1 MKHSIDWNGS
11 TGSRFHTTKK
21 FPDILWTRSR
31 CALDLSQ
38 KIIHLLG
45 TQALLLWLHNRKNI
59 CRRLTKTKYRASS
72 SSLSIESICLFF
84 FSSYFVACMLFFFS
98 SLMSW
103 CKMKKKKT
111 ILTVWYERESKHLID
126 LDWPQNVAIFFY
138 MYVCLLKTCAAKRE
152 MNK

>member
-72 SSLSIESICLFF
+72 SSLSIESILSIFLFF
-84 FSSYFVACMLFFFS
+84 LFCRLYAVF
-98 SLMSW
+98 LQLLNVLVQNEE
-103 CKMKKKKT
+103 KKP

>member
-72 SSLSIESICLFF
+72 SSLSIESILSIFLFF
-84 FSSYFVACMLFFFS
+84 LFCRLYAVF
-98 SLMSW
+98 LQLLNVLVQNEE
-103 CKMKKKKT
+103 KKNNSDGLVWTWIKT
-111 ILTVWYERESKHLID
+111 PNWFRL
-126 LDWPQNVAIFFY
+126 
-138 MYVCLLKTCAAKRE
+138 AAKCRNFFLYVRVFVE
-152 MNK
+152 NVCGKKGDE